1 MHEILIASTVASAI
15 ALGAMSPGPS
25 FVMVARIAVSRSR
38 QQALAAAIG
47 MGVGGSVFAAAAL
60 LGLQALLTAVPWLY
74 LGLKLAG
81 GAYLMLMA
89 YRIWS
94 AAPDNLSV
102 VTETPQAQGSQV
114 GSVRRAFVLGL
125 GTQLSNPK
133 TAIVIASIF
142 ASLVPQ
148 QASSRLLIALPFLVF
163 AIEVLWYS
171 TVALLLSAVA
181 PREAYLR
188 YKTGLDRVASSV
200 MTLLGL
206 RLILSAGKI

>member
-1 MHEILIASTVASAI
+1 MYEILIASAVASAI
-15 ALGAMSPGPS
+15 ALGAISPGPS

-38 QQALAAAIG
+38 QQALAAAFG

-81 GAYLMLMA
+81 GAYLMLMG

-94 AAPDNLSV
+94 SAPDSLSV
-102 VTETPQAQGSQV
+102 VTETPQTQGSQV

-148 QASSRLLIALPFLVF
+148 QASSRLLIALPLLVF
-163 AIEVLWYS
+163 AIEAAWYS
-171 TVALLLSAVA
+171 AVALLLSAAA

-188 YKTGLDRVASSV
+188 YKAGLDRVASSV
-200 MTLLGL
+200 MALLGL

>member
-1 MHEILIASTVASAI
+1 MHEILIASAVASAV

-94 AAPDNLSV
+94 AAPDSLSV
-102 VTETPQAQGSQV
+102 VTETPLAQGSQV
-114 GSVRRAFVLGL
+114 GSMRRAFVLGL

-200 MTLLGL
+200 MALLGL

>member
-1 MHEILIASTVASAI
+1 MHEILIASAVASAI
-15 ALGAMSPGPS
+15 ALGAISPGPS

-38 QQALAAAIG
+38 QQALTAAIG
-47 MGVGGSVFAAAAL
+47 MGIGGSVFAAAAL

-94 AAPDNLSV
+94 AATDSLSV

-114 GSVRRAFVLGL
+114 GSVRHAFVLGL

-148 QASSRLLIALPFLVF
+148 QASSRLLIALPLLVF
-163 AIEVLWYS
+163 AIEALWYS
-171 TVALLLSAVA
+171 AVALLLSAVA
-181 PREAYLR
+181 PRVAYLR

-200 MTLLGL
+200 MALLGL